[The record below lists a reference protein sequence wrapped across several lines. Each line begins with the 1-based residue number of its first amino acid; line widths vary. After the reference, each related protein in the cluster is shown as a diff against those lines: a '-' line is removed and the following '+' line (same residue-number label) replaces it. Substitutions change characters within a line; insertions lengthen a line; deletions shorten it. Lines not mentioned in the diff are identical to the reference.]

1 MMKLFSRPVV
11 FLPFFLS
18 FFSPWY
24 SSLPLEK
31 RRWSSSELLF
41 AFAPFSPS
49 YESGSSFLFSSRSAL
64 ASFSFCPSRRP
75 RSSKRRPRSVS
86 VFDKGRRNAP
96 RQKQVHKKL
105 GNHDRRR
112 RRSSLVGCSVRPRT
126 SERRSVRSSYYER
139 NHVRSS
145 IVQRTF
151 LPQNQKY
158 QISFLPLVT
167 QKQTFFFTF
176 SNIPQHSS

>member
-1 MMKLFSRPVV
+1 
-11 FLPFFLS
+11 
-18 FFSPWY
+18 
-24 SSLPLEK
+24 
-31 RRWSSSELLF
+31 
-41 AFAPFSPS
+41 
-49 YESGSSFLFSSRSAL
+49 
-64 ASFSFCPSRRP
+64 
-75 RSSKRRPRSVS
+75 
-86 VFDKGRRNAP
+86 
-96 RQKQVHKKL
+96 VHKKL

-112 RRSSLVGCSVRPRT
+112 RRSSLVACSVRPRT

-167 QKQTFFFTF
+167 QKQTFF
-176 SNIPQHSS
+176 SHSPASLNILLSIAFQPPHD